1 MSIKGVS
8 DKRRFSILGR
18 IRLGVRRKTES
29 GKEYPSKV
37 DYFILDAF
45 DPAVKDQCVKLYG
58 DKPRKLTI
66 AFPDDDV
73 ERIFPQYY
81 ECWSKAALL
90 CKGDGEAA
98 QRNDAGTLTPCDCPG
113 PDMCQFAIAHGTK
126 DREGNVTPGCKRVAR
141 LQCVLVDLDTFGVF
155 RLDTGSFNSIVNVN
169 SALEFVRKVYG
180 RVSWIPLDMVLKS
193 QRATHEGKQINIYV
207 VDILLPVG
215 LREVANLKP
224 MLEYAQERQIKQ
236 LDAPPVSPP
245 EDLLPAEDAFPD
257 YDAETG
263 EVIEPEQPEPMVTP
277 EPPAKPKQP
286 KQTKPAKPV
295 APPPTPSQEPADI
308 GTLF

>member
-1 MSIKGVS
+1 MPIKGVT
-8 DKRRFSILGR
+8 DKRRFS
-18 IRLGVRRKTES
+18 RLGKIRIGIRKKTDS
-29 GKEYPSKV
+29 GKEYPSKI
-37 DYFILDAF
+37 DYFILDAY
-45 DPAVKDQCVKLYG
+45 DPAVKDQCVKLFG
-58 DKPRKLTI
+58 EKPRKLTI
-66 AFPDDDV
+66 AFPDDDEEKV
-73 ERIFPQYY
+73 FSQYY

-98 QRNDAGTLTPCDCPG
+98 QRNDDGTLTPCDCPG
-113 PDMCQFAIAHGTK
+113 PDMCKFALAHGTK

-141 LQCVLVDLDTFGVF
+141 LQCVLTDLDTFGVF
-155 RLDTGSFNSIVNVN
+155 QLDTGSFNSIVNVN

-180 RVSWIPLDMVLKS
+180 RISWIPLDMVLKS
-193 QRATHEGKQINIYV
+193 QRATHAGKQVNIYV

-224 MLEYAQERQIKQ
+224 MLEYAQERQINQ
-236 LDAPPVSPP
+236 IEDPPVSPP
-245 EDLLPAEDAFPD
+245 EDLLPAEDAFPG

-263 EVIEPEQPEPMVTP
+263 EVIEPEPMVTP
-277 EPPAKPKQP
+277 GPPAKP

-295 APPPTPSQEPADI
+295 APPPTPEPEPADNY